1 MKRIIVPVM
10 LGLILLLAACG
21 GAATPVAEPAAVAP
35 DAAVVESDE
44 MADDEMAED
53 MASDEMASDEMAND
67 DMADDMSGDDMAD
80 DSGEMA
86 EGDEASHDDMAEA
99 IMDEAMDGD
108 DSSEAMMDEGSMMEL
123 AAWQTLPL
131 VDARTGESFTLADYS
146 GRTVFVE
153 PMATWCSNCRQQLT
167 NVQQARTNPATEDAV
182 FVALSVETSISD
194 EELARYAD
202 QFGFDWTFAVATPE
216 MLQALAEEF
225 GRSVANPPSTPHFVV
240 SPDGSFTEL
249 FTGIQSADEIAALA
263 GG

>member
-1 MKRIIVPVM
+1 MKRMIMPVM
-10 LGLILLLAACG
+10 LGLILFLAACG
-21 GAATPVAEPAAVAP
+21 GTAAPAAEPAAVAP
-35 DAAVVESDE
+35 EASVVESDE
-44 MADDEMAED
+44 MADDMAG
-53 MASDEMASDEMAND
+53 DEMASDEMAG
-67 DMADDMSGDDMAD
+67 DMAGDEMAGD
-80 DSGEMA
+80 EMA

-99 IMDEAMDGD
+99 IMDEAMSDED
-108 DSSEAMMDEGSMMEL
+108 AAEAMMDL

-167 NVQQARTNPATEDAV
+167 NVQQARTNPMTADSV
-182 FVALSVETSISD
+182 FVALSVETSLSD

-225 GRSVANPPSTPHFVV
+225 GRSVANPPSTPHFVI